1 MVLNKTKTSRKRS
14 ITVYPPTQQMKENWF
29 KIAKQEG
36 QSVSNF
42 VIEVI
47 ESYIQDGNSANPKK
61 NLLKNIETIQEQN
74 ETLRCENIEL
84 QKKVD
89 TLDTL
94 TNRYEEQLQSNR
106 NKAFIENDKKA
117 RIRDYQ
123 KNLSEL
129 FLQKTSISENEIIDL
144 LHIDPQ
150 DTETLKAI
158 NKQIEELEDYG
169 VLQKIRGGWRWK
181 K

>member
-1 MVLNKTKTSRKRS
+1 M
-14 ITVYPPTQQMKENWF
+14 
-29 KIAKQEG
+29 
-36 QSVSNF
+36 
-42 VIEVI
+42 
-47 ESYIQDGNSANPKK
+47 
-61 NLLKNIETIQEQN
+61 
-74 ETLRCENIEL
+74 RCENIEL

-106 NKAFIENDKKA
+106 NKAFIENDNKA